1 MVLFDMIAEAALPD
15 LKSYGMSDVLIDL
28 LRKVLA
34 KDPAD
39 RAGVGDCLQ
48 HQFCAIARE
57 QRIRE
62 LGDDIEKHDKKIV
75 PQQRDLRQVSGCEC
89 PWNVWKVC
97 VLKVLWIKAHKFS
110 LCFPRL
116 SQQQSDHLHV
126 TLHWNLVRGYLL
138 LDNISQQV
146 ADRSLEKIHT
156 RMRCIPQDGV
166 RDKGSH

>member
-15 LKSYGMSDVLIDL
+15 LRSYGMSDVLIDL

-34 KDPAD
+34 KEPAD

-89 PWNVWKVC
+89 P
-97 VLKVLWIKAHKFS
+97 
-110 LCFPRL
+110 
-116 SQQQSDHLHV
+116 
-126 TLHWNLVRGYLL
+126 
-138 LDNISQQV
+138 
-146 ADRSLEKIHT
+146 
-156 RMRCIPQDGV
+156 
-166 RDKGSH
+166 

>member
-1 MVLFDMIAEAALPD
+1 MVLFDMIAEATLPD

-28 LRKVLA
+28 LQKVLA
-34 KDPAD
+34 KNPAD

-89 PWNVWKVC
+89 PCNV
-97 VLKVLWIKAHKFS
+97 
-110 LCFPRL
+110 
-116 SQQQSDHLHV
+116 
-126 TLHWNLVRGYLL
+126 
-138 LDNISQQV
+138 
-146 ADRSLEKIHT
+146 
-156 RMRCIPQDGV
+156 
-166 RDKGSH
+166 